1 MTSEPSGRW
10 THLPSYAELVRDH
23 PDGSAA
29 AIDGIDP
36 RLGMLSLIDADKVKE
51 AVGLVRHGRVIRLD
65 APLDLLDPP
74 PYQRAPMRVNVLNP
88 RTYAFDETLDSWNTQ
103 GSSQW
108 DGFRHIKNPTSG
120 FFAGLDAEQHGVD
133 HWARHG
139 IVTRGV
145 LADVGR
151 YRESIGRPLALNDSD
166 PIDVSDV
173 EGALAQAGVSPLTGD
188 ALLVR
193 TGWLGWYAR
202 LTAQQKV
209 ELSDARVKAP
219 GLRTGPEFIEY
230 LWDAHISCVAAD
242 NPALEVSPIGG
253 LVDGQLRRAAAAD
266 PARLVDVAM
275 HYTILALH
283 GIPIGELW
291 ALDELAEDCAS
302 DGTYEFLMSSAP
314 LMLSRGVASPP
325 NAVAIK

>member
-1 MTSEPSGRW
+1 
-10 THLPSYAELVRDH
+10 
-23 PDGSAA
+23 
-29 AIDGIDP
+29 
-36 RLGMLSLIDADKVKE
+36 
-51 AVGLVRHGRVIRLD
+51 
-65 APLDLLDPP
+65 
-74 PYQRAPMRVNVLNP
+74 VNVLNP

-103 GSSQW
+103 ASSQW

-120 FFAGLDAEQHGVD
+120 FFGGLDAEEHGVD

-145 LADVGR
+145 LADVAR
-151 YRESIGRPLALNDSD
+151 YRASIGRPLVLDESD

-173 EGALAQAGVSPLTGD
+173 EGALRLANVELRTGD

-193 TGWLGWYAR
+193 TGWLGWYQQ
-202 LTAQQKV
+202 LSAQQKV
-209 ELSDARVKAP
+209 QLSEIRVKAP
-219 GLRTGPEFIEY
+219 GLRSGPEFIEY

-242 NPALEVSPIGG
+242 NLALEVSPIGG
-253 LVDGQLRRAAAAD
+253 LVDKQVRRAAAAD

-291 ALDELAEDCAS
+291 ALDELAQDCAS
-302 DGTYEFLMSSAP
+302 DGSYEFLMSSAP
-314 LMLSRGVASPP
+314 IMLSRGVASPP
-325 NAVAIK
+325 NATAIK